1 MTRDDSETTFTE
13 KRLRMVERQLHAR
26 GITDERVLA
35 AMAEVPRHRFVPE
48 NLRRRAYRDGALRIG
63 EGQTISQPWIVACMA
78 QLLELEGDETVLEVG
93 TGSGYAAAVLSRL
106 CADLITIERLPTLA
120 RQAAETLAGLGYEN
134 VEVRVGDGSRGA
146 PDRAPFGGI
155 SVTATAEDEPPPALV
170 AQLAPGAALVCP
182 IARGRSDQLVRVRG
196 GDEVLALPKGHPD
209 AGESAADAAWR
220 EVREE
225 TGLEAELVEKLDDI
239 RYWYV
244 RGGERVMKIVSFFL
258 FRYRRGRVADHDHEV
273 QEALW
278 IPLDEAPDR
287 LAYKGEREMAT
298 IALSRVTPGG

>member
-1 MTRDDSETTFTE
+1 MIREFSAGGVVV
-13 KRLRMVERQLHAR
+13 RRM
-26 GITDERVLA
+26 
-35 AMAEVPRHRFVPE
+35 
-48 NLRRRAYRDGALRIG
+48 
-63 EGQTISQPWIVACMA
+63 
-78 QLLELEGDETVLEVG
+78 
-93 TGSGYAAAVLSRL
+93 
-106 CADLITIERLPTLA
+106 
-120 RQAAETLAGLGYEN
+120 
-134 VEVRVGDGSRGA
+134 
-146 PDRAPFGGI
+146 
-155 SVTATAEDEPPPALV
+155 
-170 AQLAPGAALVCP
+170 
-182 IARGRSDQLVRVRG
+182 RGRPFVAVVRVR
-196 GDEVLALPKGHPD
+196 DDVLALPKGHPD

-278 IPLDEAPDR
+278 IPLDEAPNR